1 VLGLINTAIP
11 FTLFAFATLSI
22 TAGLAALLNSTTP
35 MFGALIAYFWLGER
49 LTLLRVMGILIGFAG
64 VGTIVWRNAG
74 ATSQEAAWGIA
85 AALAASA
92 LYGVAANFAKRKFG
106 GLDTASLAAGSV
118 AGAAIALAPL
128 ALVRWPATTP
138 DPGGW
143 AAAVVL
149 GLVCTAAA
157 YLIYF
162 RLVRS
167 VGPAKAVTVTFLIP
181 VFGILWGALFLDEPV
196 TPALLGSCAL
206 VLIGTALA
214 TGVVAVPRR

>member
-1 VLGLINTAIP
+1 
-11 FTLFAFATLSI
+11 
-22 TAGLAALLNSTTP
+22 
-35 MFGALIAYFWLGER
+35 
-49 LTLLRVMGILIGFAG
+49 
-64 VGTIVWRNAG
+64 
-74 ATSQEAAWGIA
+74 
-85 AALAASA
+85 
-92 LYGVAANFAKRKFG
+92 
-106 GLDTASLAAGSV
+106 
-118 AGAAIALAPL
+118 
-128 ALVRWPATTP
+128 
-138 DPGGW
+138 
-143 AAAVVL
+143 VL